1 MRKQKHTQNVRQ
13 VIHIVGEGLTELFY
27 FSHIKKLLGYR
38 YSISPRLFE
47 NNSIEK
53 IEKKIIELLKADVFV
68 ICVFDA
74 DVSRHSAAENKKLT
88 TLKRRY
94 EKNKN
99 VLLCDSLQSIEYWFL
114 LHYEDTCRHFNDS
127 AATEQALKRYIP
139 TYDKSHK
146 FMEKEKWVKDMV
158 ADGKLEKACKL
169 AEKYDGSD
177 SYSGIYKAIKMLSSL
192 PAHELG
198 R

>member
-74 DVSRHSAAENKKLT
+74 DVSRRSAAENKKLT

-127 AATEQALKRYIP
+127 ATTEQALKRYIP

-146 FMEKEKWVKDMV
+146 FMEKEKWVKDMITE
-158 ADGKLEKACKL
+158 GKLEKACKL

-177 SYSGIYKAIKMLSSL
+177 PYSGIYKAIKMLSSL

>member
-1 MRKQKHTQNVRQ
+1 MRNKKPTRNTRQ

-27 FSHIKKLLGYR
+27 FKHLKMFMNYR

-53 IEKKIIELLKADVFV
+53 IEKKIVELLREDVFI

-74 DVSRHSAAENKKLT
+74 DVSRRSDAENKKLT
-88 TLKRRY
+88 ALKKKY
-94 EKNKN
+94 CKKNN

-127 AATEQALKRYIP
+127 AATETALKRYIP
-139 TYDKSHK
+139 AYDKTRK
-146 FMEKEKWVKDMV
+146 YLEQDKWVRDLL
-158 ADGKLEKACKL
+158 ADNKMQRACEL
-169 AEKYDGSD
+169 AEMYDGRD
-177 SYSGIYKAIKMLSSL
+177 SYSGIYKAIKKLKNL
-192 PAHELG
+192 
-198 R
+198 